1 MQTNKKKVG
10 IFTFTCDEGCSI
22 YLIEIFNKKLVGWL
36 EKMELSYFLSM
47 KDRRDVKDFDI
58 VLVEGAITTER
69 DLKEIKELRK
79 KTKILI
85 GMGNCTITGMP
96 TCQRNY
102 FNEAQLGEIKKD
114 LDKFKFLPKC
124 QPVKEVVKMDDEI
137 PGCPI
142 SEEAFIKVFEK
153 YL

>member
-1 MQTNKKKVG
+1 MSDKKKRVG

-36 EKMELSYFLSM
+36 EKMELAYFLSM
-47 KDRRDVKDFDI
+47 KDRRDVEDFDI

-69 DLKEIKELRK
+69 DLKEIKKVRS

-96 TCQRNY
+96 TCQRNS
-102 FNEAQLGEIKKD
+102 FNEKQLKNISGQLE
-114 LDKFKFLPKC
+114 KFDFLPTCKA
-124 QPVKEVVKMDDEI
+124 VKEVVKLDDEI

-142 SEEAFIKVFEK
+142 SKEGFIEVFEK
-153 YL
+153 YI

>member
-1 MQTNKKKVG
+1 MQKVKKKVG

-22 YLIEIFNKKLVGWL
+22 YMIEIFNKKLVDWL
-36 EKMELSYFLSM
+36 EKMELAYFLSM
-47 KDRRDVKDFDI
+47 KDRRNVEDFDI
-58 VLVEGAITTER
+58 VLVEGAITSER
-69 DLKEIKELRK
+69 DLEEIKKVRK

-85 GMGNCTITGMP
+85 GMGNCAITGMP

-102 FNEAQLGEIKKD
+102 FNEDQLSEIKKEV
-114 LDKFKFLPKC
+114 DKFKLLPKC
-124 QPVKEVVKMDDEI
+124 LPVKAVVKLDDEI

-142 SEEAFIKVFEK
+142 SEEAFIEVFEK